1 MCVYTHVQ
9 ICVCFVCRLPPP
21 HPLHTL
27 ALPQLFSASSAHRQN
42 QTALQEKN
50 AALAESVT
58 HLRDELRGVDT
69 RRVQLEAEL
78 RATQTEL
85 ADAQRRVA
93 TAESSLVVASKVG
106 RSVGG
111 RTAQAVRVFV
121 YLARSGLFQA

>member
-1 MCVYTHVQ
+1 M
-9 ICVCFVCRLPPP
+9 
-21 HPLHTL
+21 
-27 ALPQLFSASSAHRQN
+27 
-42 QTALQEKN
+42 
-50 AALAESVT
+50 T